1 MSRRLETVLYTPAD
15 ATPEDLV
22 KRCLEVGRRLE
33 DGDPLKDLLLTLEDY
48 VPAVPGAKIYP
59 ATLSGITELLCWIG
73 LDGKENRDARARG
86 YRILESLHVTGGMIH
101 HALRKARATR
111 PDRTW
116 KDSMRKGL

>member
-1 MSRRLETVLYTPAD
+1 MSRRLETVPYPPAD

-48 VPAVPGAKIYP
+48 VPAVPGSKLYP
-59 ATLSGITELLCWIG
+59 ATLASIAELLCWVE
-73 LDGKENRDARARG
+73 LDGEENRKARARG
-86 YRILESLHVTGGMIH
+86 YQILGSLHVTGGMVH
-101 HALRKARATR
+101 HMLRKAKVSQ

-116 KDSMRKGL
+116 RDARRKPL